1 MIVKNGLEIRNEGRA
16 THHWT
21 IDGHKGNS
29 VIDQMLANRP
39 TTKWSIQANYQ
50 ETGFNHEVMEWEVQ
64 EDRQEE
70 ADHERIEW
78 ANLAAPTQENVEDV
92 E

>member
-1 MIVKNGLEIRNEGRA
+1 
-16 THHWT
+16 
-21 IDGHKGNS
+21 
-29 VIDQMLANRP
+29 
-39 TTKWSIQANYQ
+39 
-50 ETGFNHEVMEWEVQ
+50 MEWEVQ